1 MAWYWWALIGLAVV
15 LIEVFKV
22 WYLSRWMHRQ
32 FEEQSKIE
40 EILREGEEILREGE
54 EILREGEEIL
64 REGNGNHHQN
74 TR

>member
-15 LIEVFKV
+15 LFEVFKV

-40 EILREGEEILREGE
+40 EKYALARR
-54 EILREGEEIL
+54 
-64 REGNGNHHQN
+64 QW
-74 TR
+74 